1 MASVPV
7 FVYELSYY
15 NYDGLLTTIDFNT
28 IQEAE
33 EYKTLKNIQGNIK
46 QKEAYLELPP
56 AELRIK
62 EFISEEFLGYS
73 IPKLDF
79 RKCLNN
85 LLLIENSI
93 IIEKDVIMDLRG
105 RPIQANYYYKKNNEI
120 INLAKIEF
128 IFNFDE
134 IYKSI
139 SFRQEL
145 LSYYY
150 DDDTLTDS
158 FPISTEIYNPQNS
171 MYHRIK
177 GQEERELARENIEKV
192 MIANL
197 QPDILAYLQY
207 LDPNKTA
214 SDMGSLTGNLFT
226 KYSKELEGWK
236 KSGDYDELVD
246 LLNNDTQ
253 FDFLNLPFSFLNLE
267 NILVNSTV
275 REFIIYCLQNN

>member
-1 MASVPV
+1 MSSVLV
-7 FVYELSYY
+7 YVYELAYY
-15 NYDGLLTTIDFNT
+15 NNNGLLTTIDFNT

-33 EYKTLKNIQGNIK
+33 SYNLEKKINGEIR
-46 QKEAYLELPP
+46 QKEVYLELPP

-62 EFISEEFLGYS
+62 EFLSEEFLGYS

-85 LLLIENSI
+85 LLLIEKSI
-93 IIEKDVIMDLRG
+93 VIEKDVLMDLRG

-150 DDDTLTDS
+150 DDNTLTDS

-171 MYHRIK
+171 TYHRIK

-192 MIANL
+192 MIATL
-197 QPDILAYLQY
+197 QPSILAYLQY

-214 SDMGSLTGNLFT
+214 SDMGSLTGNLFS
-226 KYSKELEGWK
+226 KYAKELEGWK
-236 KSGDYDELVD
+236 KSGDYDELVN
-246 LLNNDTQ
+246 LLNNDLE
-253 FDFLNLPFSFLNLE
+253 FAFLNLPFSFLNLE
-267 NILVNSTV
+267 NILVNSDV
-275 REFIIYCLQNN
+275 KGFIIYCLQNN